1 MKTIYFLLPILLL
14 LTPGCDDD
22 DLQPSNAAALARLNQ
37 EVPITTNGANR
48 VGCLIDGEVWFDQ
61 GGTISNPDVRGNY
74 GAGPPNETVNVVGFD
89 QIDRDSFL
97 FTTISVRC
105 NPLAGGAQFVDNTF
119 SNFRSTTSKNEYRY
133 YADLSKF
140 NEVDIIFLDA
150 TNRVVSGTFSM
161 TVYNEELQDTLVITE
176 GRFDVTYQ

>member
-61 GGTISNPDVRGNY
+61 GATIFNPDVRGNY
-74 GAGPPNETVNVVGFD
+74 YSGPPNEVVNVVGFD
-89 QIDRDSFL
+89 FIDRDSF
-97 FTTISVRC
+97 ISSSVSVHC
-105 NPLAGGAQFVDNTF
+105 NPLAEGLQPADNPFPTY
-119 SNFRSTTSKNEYRY
+119 RSTSSVEYHY
-133 YADLSKF
+133 FIDSTTL

-150 TNRVVSGTFSM
+150 TNRIVSGTFSM